1 MAQLVRNLPT
11 IQEEPASIP
20 GSGKSLGE
28 GNGNPIQYSG
38 LKDPMDK
45 GAQWAIDHGVANSW
59 TRLRNL
65 TQMNKETVV
74 FLLRKNILFLYN

>member
-1 MAQLVRNLPT
+1 MVRNLLT
-11 IQEEPASIP
+11 IQEDPASIP

>member
-11 IQEEPASIP
+11 IQEDPASIP

>member
-1 MAQLVRNLPT
+1 MVRNLPT
-11 IQEEPASIP
+11 IQEDPASIP
-20 GSGKSLGE
+20 GLGKSLGE
-28 GNGNPIQYSG
+28 GNGNPIQYFG

>member
-1 MAQLVRNLPT
+1 MVRNLPT
-11 IQEEPASIP
+11 IQEDPASIL